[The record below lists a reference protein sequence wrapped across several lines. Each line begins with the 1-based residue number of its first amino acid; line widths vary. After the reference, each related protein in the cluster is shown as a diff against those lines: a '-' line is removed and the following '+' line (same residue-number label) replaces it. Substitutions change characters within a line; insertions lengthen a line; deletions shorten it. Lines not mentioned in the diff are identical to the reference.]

1 MFSQET
7 PDAPG
12 ETPTLSEINTAP
24 AVAFS
29 LNQNSMVC
37 LPVVSDSTKVIWINF
52 DQTSLQLD
60 SATELQLDKAF
71 DSFPYLTQ
79 NQTAAL
85 AQRCSLH
92 PDQVKVWFMVQ
103 RLRYGIS
110 WDYKDIRDVRKKI
123 KPSWGKKELKKD
135 KGGKKRSGR
144 KKGEKVREE
153 QSAKEGSTMGEN
165 MTANKQEKP
174 MKKENDSKVG
184 ELEEDKRRKKK
195 RTTVTERE
203 RVERGGETEIRCDE
217 VKGESTKSPQ
227 SETTPFS
234 RKKKK
239 AKASKGLLSVQEW
252 PAHKSLVVPD
262 QAWDAPP
269 SSSQAV
275 DLPQVTDIQTPNMEN
290 GLKEKA
296 ELELKLEGEAQLAD
310 HSGVQV
316 KELAKMTTPV
326 VADRHLRIN
335 WKTREQ
341 LVMMKEAFSR
351 CQYPDS
357 KDYDQLSVL
366 TGVPRHTLV
375 QWYGDMRYYI
385 KERKPGWMTEEQHS
399 QALANIMYRQYLNM
413 LAKMDSGEQ
422 NMPKF
427 ELDKGENCGEDEN
440 VPLPPE

>member
-1 MFSQET
+1 MMQTAAEGLPMFSQET
-7 PDAPG
+7 PDA
-12 ETPTLSEINTAP
+12 TLSEINTAP

-269 SSSQAV
+269 SSSQA
-275 DLPQVTDIQTPNMEN
+275 
-290 GLKEKA
+290 A
-296 ELELKLEGEAQLAD
+296 
-310 HSGVQV
+310 
-316 KELAKMTTPV
+316 
-326 VADRHLRIN
+326 
-335 WKTREQ
+335 
-341 LVMMKEAFSR
+341 
-351 CQYPDS
+351 
-357 KDYDQLSVL
+357 
-366 TGVPRHTLV
+366 
-375 QWYGDMRYYI
+375 
-385 KERKPGWMTEEQHS
+385 
-399 QALANIMYRQYLNM
+399 
-413 LAKMDSGEQ
+413 
-422 NMPKF
+422 
-427 ELDKGENCGEDEN
+427 
-440 VPLPPE
+440 